1 MPDERE
7 DIRRKSFMTTVE
19 LGCVCLNISSVA
31 AQNWDVTWVYRLQV
45 YLNEDEDDVTR
56 KKFRGYG
63 GCNFADRKEPWVVIP
78 VASQRFPAWVP
89 ASKLLTCVPLAN
101 P

>member
-1 MPDERE
+1 
-7 DIRRKSFMTTVE
+7 MTTE
-19 LGCVCLNISSVA
+19 W
-31 AQNWDVTWVYRLQV
+31 NWDASVSIFPASPPKIGTLLGFIVYQV

-63 GCNFADRKEPWVVIP
+63 GCNFADRKELWVVIP
-78 VASQRFPAWVP
+78 VASQRFPASVSP
-89 ASKLLTCVPLAN
+89 SKLLPCVPLPN

>member
-1 MPDERE
+1 
-7 DIRRKSFMTTVE
+7 MTTE
-19 LGCVCLNISSVA
+19 WNWDASVA
-31 AQNWDVTWVYRLQV
+31 IFPVSPPKIETLLGFIVYQV

-56 KKFRGYG
+56 KKIGGCG
-63 GCNFADRKEPWVVIP
+63 GCNFADRKELRAVIP

-89 ASKLLTCVPLAN
+89 ASKLLPCVPLAN

>member
-1 MPDERE
+1 M
-7 DIRRKSFMTTVE
+7 E
-19 LGCVCLNISSVA
+19 LGYVCLNIAVA
-31 AQNWDVTWVYRLQV
+31 AQNWDRTWFFVYQV

-56 KKFRGYG
+56 KKFRGCG
-63 GCNFADRKEPWVVIP
+63 GGNFADRKELWVVIP

-89 ASKLLTCVPLAN
+89 ASKLLPCVPLSN

>member
-1 MPDERE
+1 
-7 DIRRKSFMTTVE
+7 MTTE
-19 LGCVCLNISSVA
+19 W
-31 AQNWDVTWVYRLQV
+31 NWDASVSIFPASPPKIGTLLGFIVYQV

-56 KKFRGYG
+56 KKFAGCG
-63 GCNFADRKEPWVVIP
+63 GGNFADRKELWVVIP

-89 ASKLLTCVPLAN
+89 ASKLLPCVPLPN

>member
-1 MPDERE
+1 MPDGHE

-56 KKFRGYG
+56 K
-63 GCNFADRKEPWVVIP
+63 NLEDMEVVISP
-78 VASQRFPAWVP
+78 IGRSRG
-89 ASKLLTCVPLAN
+89 L
-101 P
+101 